1 MVKVLWCGSIAD
13 NFACLHSLEPFD
25 AWHADNPM
33 RPYVAFN
40 AELRAAFQGCI
51 ARMEEH
57 CAALVRH
64 ELEVATSA
72 FARRISL
79 ASLSLEDDDCENMQ
93 NVPPAPPTQVLHD
106 RAGHNIPPPT
116 QTLQDRCLPLVR
128 DNKVNTVKTCVRR
141 CEDPGHTLPYIL

>member
-1 MVKVLWCGSIAD
+1 
-13 NFACLHSLEPFD
+13 
-25 AWHADNPM
+25 M

-116 QTLQDRCLPLVR
+116 QILQDRCSPLLR
-128 DNKVNTVKTCVRR
+128 MNSVNSFTTRHAHMGRLRACNAIV
-141 CEDPGHTLPYIL
+141 E

>member
-1 MVKVLWCGSIAD
+1 
-13 NFACLHSLEPFD
+13 
-25 AWHADNPM
+25 M

-57 CAALVRH
+57 CGALVRH

-79 ASLSLEDDDCENMQ
+79 ASLSLEDDDCEDAQ
-93 NVPPAPPTQVLHD
+93 NVPPVPPTQVLHD

-116 QTLQDRCLPLVR
+116 QILQDRYPSLFHIYSIDTQHHRHVHIGISRAHNATTDRKEPLPS
-128 DNKVNTVKTCVRR
+128 
-141 CEDPGHTLPYIL
+141 PGWPHWQLLAQS

>member
-1 MVKVLWCGSIAD
+1 
-13 NFACLHSLEPFD
+13 
-25 AWHADNPM
+25 M

-40 AELRAAFQGCI
+40 AELRAAFQGCV

-79 ASLSLEDDDCENMQ
+79 ATLSLEDDADDEDLQ
-93 NVPPAPPTQVLHD
+93 NVPPGQHTQVLHD

-116 QTLQDRCLPLVR
+116 QVLHDR
-128 DNKVNTVKTCVRR
+128 
-141 CEDPGHTLPYIL
+141 

>member
-1 MVKVLWCGSIAD
+1 
-13 NFACLHSLEPFD
+13 
-25 AWHADNPM
+25 M

-79 ASLSLEDDDCENMQ
+79 ASLSLEDDGCEDAQ
-93 NVPPAPPTQVLHD
+93 NVPPVPSTQVLHD

-116 QTLQDRCLPLVR
+116 QILQERYPSLIHINSVNSYTTGMYTCEYLRAHNATIDGKEPLPSRGLSYW
-128 DNKVNTVKTCVRR
+128 KA
-141 CEDPGHTLPYIL
+141 LAQS

>member
-1 MVKVLWCGSIAD
+1 
-13 NFACLHSLEPFD
+13 
-25 AWHADNPM
+25 M

-40 AELRAAFQGCI
+40 AELRAAFQGCV

-79 ASLSLEDDDCENMQ
+79 AALSLEDDADEDE
-93 NVPPAPPTQVLHD
+93 NVPPGQHTQVLHD
-106 RAGHNIPPPT
+106 RAGHSIPPPT
-116 QTLQDRCLPLVR
+116 Q
-128 DNKVNTVKTCVRR
+128 
-141 CEDPGHTLPYIL
+141 ILHER

>member
-1 MVKVLWCGSIAD
+1 
-13 NFACLHSLEPFD
+13 
-25 AWHADNPM
+25 M

-79 ASLSLEDDDCENMQ
+79 ASLSLEDDGCEDAQ
-93 NVPPAPPTQVLHD
+93 NVPPVPPMQVLQD

-116 QTLQDRCLPLVR
+116 QILQDRCSPLFHM
-128 DNKVNTVKTCVRR
+128 NSGISYTTGMCTWKN
-141 CEDPGHTLPYIL
+141 

>member
-1 MVKVLWCGSIAD
+1 
-13 NFACLHSLEPFD
+13 
-25 AWHADNPM
+25 M

-51 ARMEEH
+51 TRMEEH
-57 CAALVRH
+57 SAALVRH

-79 ASLSLEDDDCENMQ
+79 ASLSLEDDSCEDLQ
-93 NVPPAPPTQVLHD
+93 NVPPTQLLHD

-116 QTLQDRCLPLVR
+116 QILQDRCLPLVHVN
-128 DNKVNTVKTCVRR
+128 DVNTVNNCMHR
-141 CEDPGHTLPYIL
+141 CDC

>member
-1 MVKVLWCGSIAD
+1 
-13 NFACLHSLEPFD
+13 
-25 AWHADNPM
+25 M

-79 ASLSLEDDDCENMQ
+79 ASLSLEDDGCEDAQ
-93 NVPPAPPTQVLHD
+93 NVPPVPPMQVLQD

-116 QTLQDRCLPLVR
+116 QILQDRCSPLFHM
-128 DNKVNTVKTCVRR
+128 NSGISYTTGMCTWEN
-141 CEDPGHTLPYIL
+141 

>member
-1 MVKVLWCGSIAD
+1 MLMKGPCYA
-13 NFACLHSLEPFD
+13 E
-25 AWHADNPM
+25 NPM

-40 AELRAAFQGCI
+40 AELRAAFQGCV

-79 ASLSLEDDDCENMQ
+79 ACA
-93 NVPPAPPTQVLHD
+93 VP
-106 RAGHNIPPPT
+106 GG
-116 QTLQDRCLPLVR
+116 
-128 DNKVNTVKTCVRR
+128 RR
-141 CEDPGHTLPYIL
+141 